1 MMYSVLSSLLVLF
14 LVGFSEEKRSSRLM
28 SLLGLPTEPSNQDVD
43 IIVDNAH
50 SNSVLTNQVYQD
62 DNDNKQ
68 YKFNLYQR
76 LMGVETVNDIENQN
90 NVNEYGSS
98 IMQQLVDAKNT
109 VGDGII
115 VEATDIIQ
123 AALGSEGI
131 DMIKTGINIV
141 LETIL
146 HGIMEGFLPSVERVR
161 RDADGEK
168 RTYMDTFVSLM
179 GAMMGRLRC
188 SHFVAC
194 RMGKWFQ
201 GRLPSAELVVMM
213 VESIIPEVF
222 LEWFGVVKI
231 SVIDRSDNCD
241 ANYEC
246 SLHDMIEDEVKLKTN
261 KIND

>member
-1 MMYSVLSSLLVLF
+1 MLYCLSKHFKRILLFITKMKFGVLSALLVLL

-28 SLLGLPTEPSNQDVD
+28 SLLGLPTEPSNQY
-43 IIVDNAH
+43 VDNADKH
-50 SNSVLTNQVYQD
+50 SSSYNSVLTNQVYQE

-68 YKFNLYQR
+68 NSFNLYQK
-76 LMGVETVNDIENQN
+76 LMGVKTVKAIENQN
-90 NVNEYGSS
+90 NQNNINKQEYGFN

-123 AALGSEGI
+123 AALGSEGV

-179 GAMMGRLRC
+179 GAMMG
-188 SHFVAC
+188 
-194 RMGKWFQ
+194 
-201 GRLPSAELVVMM
+201 
-213 VESIIPEVF
+213 
-222 LEWFGVVKI
+222 
-231 SVIDRSDNCD
+231 
-241 ANYEC
+241 
-246 SLHDMIEDEVKLKTN
+246 
-261 KIND
+261 